1 MLVSATAA
9 KFGLEGLLL
18 AVFLSGVMLTLVGM
32 LRLGA
37 LIGKMPH
44 AVTIGFTCGIAVTIF
59 ASQIKDL
66 AGLKLTVA
74 EPGALLPKLAVLWQ
88 AVPSLNPAALLLGVG
103 TAAAI
108 MVLRAWRPAWPAMLI
123 AVGAASLVATLLHL
137 PAETIGSRFGALP
150 SRLPAPQLPRLDM
163 VWAITSNRAPWSPSC
178 WITSSWMAPRATH
191 LT

>member
-1 MLVSATAA
+1 MPDGTASAHLYRPKLLTTL
-9 KFGLEGLLL
+9 LEGYDWR
-18 AVFLSGVMLTLVGM
+18 A
-32 LRLGA
+32 LRA
-37 LIGKMPH
+37 D
-44 AVTIGFTCGIAVTIF
+44 A
-59 ASQIKDL
+59 L
-66 AGLKLTVA
+66 AGLTV
-74 EPGALLPKLAVLWQ
+74 
-88 AVPSLNPAALLLGVG
+88 
-103 TAAAI
+103 AI